1 MNYKKSDDKSTP
13 SSLVRF
19 FQLKLKT
26 RGIDAFKFVFIS
38 EQNRIGRKA
47 KAAIAN

>member
-1 MNYKKSDDKSTP
+1 MNYKKSDDKSTQ
-13 SSLVRF
+13 STLVIF
-19 FQLKLKT
+19 VQLTLKT
-26 RGIDAFKFVFIS
+26 RGIDAFEFVFIS